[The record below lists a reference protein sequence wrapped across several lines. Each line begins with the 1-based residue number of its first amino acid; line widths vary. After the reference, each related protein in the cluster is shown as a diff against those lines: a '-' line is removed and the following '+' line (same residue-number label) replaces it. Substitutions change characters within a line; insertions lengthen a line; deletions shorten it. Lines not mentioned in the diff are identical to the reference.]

1 MRASYKW
8 LKELCRFDATPEQV
22 AERLTSAGLE
32 VEGQKRYGDL
42 PGIVVAEVR
51 GKRPHPSKDKLS
63 LVTVFDGEGE
73 LEVVCGAPNVPEP
86 GKRVLFARS
95 GARLPSGLVISERTL
110 GGVVS
115 NGMICSESEL
125 DIGAE
130 SDGIFVF
137 PDDLAAAAGRTAAS
151 ALGLEDVV
159 FEIGLT
165 PNRPDC
171 LGHVGLARE
180 LSALFDAPLRLP
192 QVAIP
197 ETLLK
202 PPAQAPAGTRRVV
215 LFGAASSSVA
225 SGEAEAPIAL
235 TVSDSKRC
243 PRYATASI
251 EGVAVGSSPFWL
263 RYRLHVLGLRAINSV
278 VDVTNLVL
286 LEYGYPTHAFDL
298 AKIRGARIEVRTAS
312 QGERI
317 TTLDGIERTLV
328 EDDLL
333 ICDGEGPLAIAGVM
347 GGGESGVSERT
358 KRVLVECAY
367 FDPRSVRRTS
377 RRVGLHTDAS
387 HRYER
392 GVDPRAVPGVLARVV
407 SLIVSIAGGSAAA
420 QGYEIYPEAFAPRE
434 IQLRYERI
442 EALLGAQIPVG
453 NTQQILEALGCEVE
467 TRSGGVLR
475 VRAPTWRPDLTR
487 EVDLIEEVARVW
499 GYDNLPTEAPTVR
512 ASVDGPNPHTR
523 FVRRLKERAAAVG
536 LSEAVNLAFTS
547 PKQLELSRAPQRA
560 VRVANPLSEERSVMR
575 TSLLPGL
582 AQNVLRAQRHQVP
595 QISLFELARVF
606 EPTSDVLPIER
617 HKLAVVLAGTQPR
630 WVGDSRPYDFYDGK
644 GVLEALLVP
653 IARRALD
660 AVLDEALPSEF
671 PFLHPRRSA
680 RIRIGG
686 KPVGVLGEL
695 HPDVLDALELAAP
708 VVYAEVD
715 VADLFALDR
724 GGLAPQVRALPRFP
738 ASSRDLAIV
747 VDESSEAGAV
757 AAVLRE
763 AGGALVEAVEL
774 FDLYRGGQL
783 ETGKKSL
790 AFRVTYRDPEA
801 TLTDARV
808 DDAHARVVEQAR
820 SRFAA
825 SLRS

>member
-22 AERLTSAGLE
+22 AEKLTSAGLE
-32 VEGQKRYGDL
+32 VEGQKRFGDL

-73 LEVVCGAPNVPEP
+73 LEVVCGAPNVPAA
-86 GKRVLFARS
+86 GKRILFARS

-110 GGVVS
+110 AGVVS

-137 PDDLAAAAGRTAAS
+137 PDDLPGAPGQTATS

-159 FEIGLT
+159 FEVGLT

-180 LSALFDAPLRLP
+180 LSALFEEKLRLP
-192 QVAIP
+192 QLAIP
-197 ETLLK
+197 ESLQK
-202 PPAQAPAGTRRVV
+202 APAHPPKGTRPVV
-215 LFGAASSSVA
+215 LFGAASSAATGDS
-225 SGEAEAPIAL
+225 SAPVGV
-235 TVSDSKRC
+235 TVHDTQRC
-243 PRYATASI
+243 PRYATASVD
-251 EGVAVGSSPFWL
+251 GVSVGSSPFWL

-298 AKIRGARIEVRTAS
+298 SQIRGGRIEVRTARA
-312 QGERI
+312 GEKI
-317 TTLDGIERTLV
+317 TTLDNVERALV

-333 ICDGEGPLAIAGVM
+333 ICDGERALAIAGVM
-347 GGGESGVSERT
+347 GGLDSGVSEST
-358 KRVLVECAY
+358 QRVLVECAY

-387 HRYER
+387 HRFER
-392 GVDPRAVPGVLARVV
+392 GVDPRAVPGVLARVI

-420 QGYEIYPEAFAPRE
+420 QGYEVYPEVFAPRE
-434 IQLRYERI
+434 IQLRVPRI
-442 EALLGAQIPVG
+442 QALLGAHIPVG
-453 NTQQILEALGCEVE
+453 TAQQILEALGCEVE
-467 TRSGGVLR
+467 TRAGGVLR

-487 EVDLIEEVARVW
+487 EEDLIEEVARVW
-499 GYDNLPTEAPTVR
+499 GYDNIPTEAPSVR

-523 FVRRLKERAAAVG
+523 FLRRLKERAASVG
-536 LSEAVNLAFTS
+536 LTEAVNLAFNS
-547 PKQLELSRAPQRA
+547 PKQLELARAPLPA
-560 VRVANPLSEERSVMR
+560 VKVANPLSEERSVMR

-582 AQNVLRAQRHQVP
+582 AANVLRAQRHQVAHV
-595 QISLFELARVF
+595 SLFELARVF

-617 HKLAVVLAGTQPR
+617 HQLSIILAGSSAR
-630 WVGDSRPYDFYDGK
+630 WVGDVKPVDFYDGK

-653 IARRALD
+653 VSRRELD
-660 AVLDEALPSEF
+660 AVLDGELATSF

-680 RIRIGG
+680 RIRLGG

-695 HPDVLDALELAAP
+695 HPDVLDALELSGP
-708 VVYAEVD
+708 VVYAEID
-715 VADLFALDR
+715 VADLFARSATD
-724 GGLAPQVRALPRFP
+724 LAPQVRALPRFP

-747 VDESSEAGAV
+747 VDEASEAGAV

-763 AGGALVEAVEL
+763 TGGSLVEAVEL

-783 ETGKKSL
+783 EPGKKSL

-808 DDAHARVVEQAR
+808 DDAHAKVVDEAR
-820 SRFAA
+820 RRFGA